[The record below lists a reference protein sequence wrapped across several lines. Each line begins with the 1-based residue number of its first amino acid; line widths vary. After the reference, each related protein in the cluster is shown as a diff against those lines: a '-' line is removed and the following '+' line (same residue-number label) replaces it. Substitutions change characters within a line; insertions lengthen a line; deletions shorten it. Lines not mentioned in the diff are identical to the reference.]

1 MSEFTRDN
9 AVQLL
14 GLLRKEHE
22 LFEQMLKLTEK
33 QTELLAADDIEA
45 FDKSLDRRQEIIEK
59 INGLHQESNILMQS
73 YMSYQDTPGKKSV
86 KEIEA
91 ASKQLQDTITKCAAL
106 NEKNAAS
113 IKEKAKTYSEQIDK
127 LSTARKSIG
136 SYIQP
141 LENDPEMF
149 DKTL

>member
-9 AVQLL
+9 AVRLL

-33 QTELLAADDIEA
+33 QKELLAADDIEEL
-45 FDKSLDRRQEIIEK
+45 DKSLDRRQEIIEK
-59 INGLHQESNILMQS
+59 INGLHQESNLLMQS
-73 YMSYQDTPGKKSV
+73 YMSYQKAPGKKKV
-86 KEIEA
+86 NEIEA
-91 ASKQLQDTITKCAAL
+91 ASKQLKDTIAKCAAL
-106 NEKNAAS
+106 NEKNTAAAN
-113 IKEKAKTYSEQIDK
+113 EKNKAYTEQIDK
-127 LSTARKSIG
+127 LSSARKSIG

-141 LENDPEMF
+141 IENDPEMF

>member
-1 MSEFTRDN
+1 MKEFTRDN
-9 AVQLL
+9 AVRLL

-22 LFEQMLKLTEK
+22 LFEQMLKLTEQ
-33 QTELLAADDIEA
+33 QTELLSADDIEA

-73 YMSYQDTPGKKSV
+73 YMSHHNTSGKKRIN
-86 KEIEA
+86 EIET
-91 ASKQLQDTITKCAAL
+91 ASKQMQDTIAKCAAL
-106 NEKNAAS
+106 NEKNTTLA
-113 IKEKAKTYSEQIDK
+113 KAKTKTYTQQIDK
-127 LSTARKSIG
+127 LSTARKGIG

-141 LENDPEMF
+141 IENDPEMF